1 MAQSL
6 RNDPSSI
13 SFGKRL
19 SKAEHDTANAWIEL
33 NQLKKALPNSR
44 SLEGAAMA
52 ADVIKQQRKC
62 AKQMLVDHSTSL
74 EDINSIDP
82 SVLTPAYREQLR
94 LNKRD
99 AAMRELAPE
108 APTFAFDD
116 QALQRFE
123 NWRQDEAL
131 RPKDQQAFAETNFT
145 PEQLTPFQRWNQRQ
159 KSLAGRQW
167 NAQQRQAEYQ
177 RDLMFARRENQL
189 KRQHKPKG
197 RTIGGI
203 KPLNDEG

>member
-1 MAQSL
+1 MTQ
-6 RNDPSSI
+6 RTDPSSL
-13 SFGKRL
+13 SFGRRL
-19 SKAEHDTANAWIEL
+19 SKAEHDASTARLEL
-33 NQLKKALPNSR
+33 EQLKKDLPNSR

-52 ADVIKQQRKC
+52 ADVIRQQRKS
-62 AKQMLVDHSTSL
+62 AKQMLADHTTSL
-74 EDINSIDP
+74 EDLNSIDP

-99 AAMRELAPE
+99 AAMRELPPAAPS
-108 APTFAFDD
+108 FAFDGL
-116 QALQRFE
+116 AFQRFE

-131 RPKDQQAFAETNFT
+131 RPKAQQAFAETNFT

-167 NAQQRQAEYQ
+167 NAQQSQAEYQ
-177 RDLMFARRENQL
+177 RDLMFARRESEL

-203 KPLNDEG
+203 KPQNDEG